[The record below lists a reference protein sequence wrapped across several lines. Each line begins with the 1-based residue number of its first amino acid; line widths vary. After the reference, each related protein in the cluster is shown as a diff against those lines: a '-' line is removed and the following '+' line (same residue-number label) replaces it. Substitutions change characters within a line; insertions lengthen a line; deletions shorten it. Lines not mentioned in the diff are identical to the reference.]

1 MVIEIRSATPAD
13 EAGALA
19 LVGTLLPGMQD
30 AFRACV
36 ARAPELAL
44 VAVDGADVVGVCFA
58 EVPHVG
64 EGVVLDGLAVDGT
77 RTREGVG
84 SLLLAAFEER
94 VAAVG
99 FGRVSLGSA
108 EGYVE
113 DFYLQNGYVP
123 VEFQVTTAE
132 EEPPL
137 DESLEV
143 LRFRETDEALVLNL
157 ASENGYTRAE
167 KERIRELTSAHEV
180 IFVFEK
186 RLGPS

>member
-1 MVIEIRSATPAD
+1 MAVAIRSATPAD
-13 EAGALA
+13 EAAA
-19 LVGTLLPGMQD
+19 LVLVGSLLPGMEG

-44 VAVDGADVVGVCFA
+44 VAVDGAEVVGVCFA
-58 EVPHVG
+58 AVPHEG

-77 RTREGVG
+77 RTRERVG
-84 SLLLAAFEER
+84 TRLLTAFEER
-94 VAAVG
+94 AAAAG
-99 FGRVSLGSA
+99 FARVSLGSA

-123 VEFQVTTAE
+123 VEFLVTTAE

-143 LRFRETDEALVLNL
+143 LRFRESGEALLLNI
-157 ASENGYTRAE
+157 ASENGYTQAE
-167 KERIRELTSAHEV
+167 KERIRDLTSAHEV
-180 IFVFEK
+180 LLIFEK
-186 RLGPS
+186 RL

>member
-1 MVIEIRSATPAD
+1 MAVEIRSPAPAD

-19 LVGTLLPGMQD
+19 LVGSLLPGMEE
-30 AFRACV
+30 AFGACV

-44 VAVDGADVVGVCFA
+44 VAVQGTEVVGVCFA
-58 EVPHVG
+58 AVPHEG
-64 EGVVLDGLAVDGT
+64 EGVVLDGLAVDGA
-77 RTREGVG
+77 RVREGLG
-84 SLLLAAFEER
+84 SRLLAAFEER
-94 VAAVG
+94 VAAAG
-99 FGRVSLGSA
+99 FTRVSLGSA

-113 DFYLQNGYVP
+113 DFYLQNGYIP

-132 EEPPL
+132 GEPPL

-143 LRFRETDEALVLNL
+143 LRFREADEALVLNV
-157 ASENGYTRAE
+157 ASEHGYTQAE

-186 RLGPS
+186 RLEPS